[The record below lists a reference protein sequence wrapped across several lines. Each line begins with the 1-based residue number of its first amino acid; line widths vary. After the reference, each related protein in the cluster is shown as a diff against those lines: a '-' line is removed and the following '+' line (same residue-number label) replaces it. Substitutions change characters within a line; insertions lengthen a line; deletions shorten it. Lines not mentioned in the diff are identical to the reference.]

1 MFIKIWSL
9 KSQNSENSRS
19 NETECHDTG
28 GDRSWCRGGNVVS
41 EPGVSEVNAVVPA
54 PDADPGHLLPSHTAG
69 QREGHVLA
77 HEPAELGV

>member
-1 MFIKIWSL
+1 MIAITGGIKIL
-9 KSQNSENSRS
+9 RHEA
-19 NETECHDTG
+19 G
-28 GDRSWCRGGNVVS
+28 WCAGWCLGGNVVS

-54 PDADPGHLLPSHTAG
+54 PDADPGHLLPSHPAG

>member
-1 MFIKIWSL
+1 MRDS
-9 KSQNSENSRS
+9 
-19 NETECHDTG
+19 
-28 GDRSWCRGGNVVS
+28 RGGNVVS